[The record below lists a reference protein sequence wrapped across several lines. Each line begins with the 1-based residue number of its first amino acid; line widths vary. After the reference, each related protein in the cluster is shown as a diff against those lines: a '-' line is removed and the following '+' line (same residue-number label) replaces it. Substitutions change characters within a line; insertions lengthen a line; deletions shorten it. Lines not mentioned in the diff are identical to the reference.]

1 VPLEASRQ
9 ERCLRGTGASGE
21 KVKRAGGR
29 PALRKCGLRRIEML
43 GLLVLE
49 LICAAAG
56 EDFAQDAVGCGVEFE
71 LEFGGCSAGLVHQGW
86 IEEHGGAVDEW
97 A

>member
-1 VPLEASRQ
+1 MPLEALRQ
-9 ERCLRGTGASGE
+9 ERYLRETRVSGQ
-21 KVKRAGGR
+21 KIKRAGGT
-29 PALRKCGLRRIEML
+29 PALRNGSFRRIEML

-71 LEFGGCSAGLVHQGW
+71 LEFGGGAAGLIHQGW

-97 A
+97 T

>member
-1 VPLEASRQ
+1 
-9 ERCLRGTGASGE
+9 
-21 KVKRAGGR
+21 
-29 PALRKCGLRRIEML
+29 ML
-43 GLLVLE
+43 GSFGVD

-71 LEFGGCSAGLVHQGW
+71 LEFAGGAAGLIHQGR

>member
-1 VPLEASRQ
+1 MAL
-9 ERCLRGTGASGE
+9 LRGG
-21 KVKRAGGR
+21 
-29 PALRKCGLRRIEML
+29 
-43 GLLVLE
+43 

-56 EDFAQDAVGCGVEFE
+56 EDFAQDAVGRAVEFE
-71 LEFGGCSAGLVHQGW
+71 LEFGGCAAGLVHQGW